1 MKNFD
6 VRREFV
12 KLRAEGKSLQEI
24 ADTLGIAKGTACI
37 WAKDFDDEITEL
49 QKLKMEALYKEYE
62 ATTEARLR
70 VLHNTLSKVNEA
82 VERTDFS
89 ALQPDRMIE
98 IQMKLIKTIGG
109 YYRPYTVMKD
119 EEKDDFGFL
128 IGKRLDCLDEWEK
141 QAKKDEK
148 IKGFSPDSLE
158 NGQELNQN

>member
-12 KLRAEGKSLQEI
+12 KLRANGKSLQEI

-37 WAKDFDDEITEL
+37 WAKDFEDEISEL
-49 QKLKMEALYKEYE
+49 RKIEMEALFKEYG

-70 VLHNTLSKVNEA
+70 VLNETLNKVKQALEK
-82 VERTDFS
+82 VDFTNVP
-89 ALQPDRMIE
+89 ADKLVDVQL
-98 IQMKLIKTIGG
+98 KLIQTIGG
-109 YYRPYTVMKD
+109 YYRPYTVLKD

-128 IGKRLDCLDEWEK
+128 TGRRLECLDEWEK

-148 IKGFSPDSLE
+148 IKGFSQDLLK
-158 NGQELNQN
+158 NNQELDQN

>member
-1 MKNFD
+1 M
-6 VRREFV
+6 
-12 KLRAEGKSLQEI
+12 QEI

-158 NGQELNQN
+158 NNQELNQN